1 MRHLQHARLW
11 CYLLPLTTG
20 CQLWLGEY
28 SVDRQDPVGTDQ
40 LCEVERSVFDTPFE
54 AQSDAQLATL
64 DDYYA
69 EANPELVER
78 FDTVSRDF
86 ANAASTRS
94 ATYLMGEAG
103 AGKSFIMRRIED
115 VFPKELTCDLSL
127 AAVLGAPSDVLPTK
141 RLPDLAT
148 IDESVVLNSLPGFVD
163 PGAFSMPDFLE
174 DRGCVRDGKVTP
186 LILLDGVDE
195 IHTTSAHA
203 LLRALESFLLTGGED
218 FVHVVVSGR
227 PEGFAPWFADPMR
240 GETTGEIVELVRL
253 QTPEYVTRGDVSF
266 RLTEYLDFA
275 MQLEDV
281 EAAGE
286 LDEYLDSVTDAL
298 EEYPFLRYSLSNL
311 AVGNVV
317 LQHTAPGMDESE
329 YTLKTKIFEDLLAR
343 DAETHGRPGTG
354 SRYDGTYRDVLERVA
369 AQYSD
374 VSAKGEFTVSP
385 NASVE
390 LFDAAGK
397 SLGEVLVTA
406 VLERSGLAYLS
417 SPSSTTKRFRFSP
430 FWVHGYLAER
440 NNQATAPNYTFQ
452 GCK

>member
-1 MRHLQHARLW
+1 MRTLERAKRV

-20 CQLWLGEY
+20 CQLWIGEY
-28 SVDRQDPVGTDQ
+28 SVDRQDPVKTDE
-40 LCEVERSVFDTPFE
+40 LCEVEQSLFDTPF
-54 AQSDAQLATL
+54 DAKSNDQLATL

-69 EANPELVER
+69 EANPELVAR
-78 FDTVSRDF
+78 FNAVSQDY
-86 ANAASTRS
+86 ANATPTRS

-103 AGKSFIMRRIED
+103 AGKSFIMGRIED
-115 VFPKELTCDLSL
+115 VFPKEDTCDLSL
-127 AAVLGAPSDVLPTK
+127 AEVLGAPSEVLPTK

-148 IDESVVLNSLPGFVD
+148 IDEAVVLNTLPGFVD
-163 PGAFSMPDFLE
+163 PGAFSMLDFLE
-174 DRGCVRDGKVTP
+174 DRGCVRDGKITP
-186 LILLDGVDE
+186 LVLLDGVDE
-195 IHTTSAHA
+195 IHTTAAHA
-203 LLRALESFLLTGGED
+203 MLRSLESFLLKGGED

-240 GETTGEIVELVRL
+240 GDETGEIVELVRL
-253 QTPEYVTRGDVSF
+253 HTPEYVTGGDVSF

-275 MQLEDV
+275 MQLEDI

-286 LDEYLDSVTDAL
+286 LDDYLDSLTDAL

-354 SRYDGTYRDVLERVA
+354 SRYDATYRDALERLA

-374 VSAKGEFTVSP
+374 VSDKGEFTVSP
-385 NASVE
+385 NASIE
-390 LFDAAGK
+390 LFDSAGK
-397 SLGEVLVTA
+397 SLGEVLITA

-440 NNQATAPNYTFQ
+440 NNQGTSPNYTFQ